1 MAIPTLQMI
10 GQSIFMPVI
19 RRIVQAVSLVAL
31 NSSWAGGQV
40 KWFCLPVMNCHSCSL
55 AWFACPI
62 GVMVHYAG
70 YRVFPFLALG
80 MLVLTGALLGRF
92 LCGWVC
98 PMGFLQDLLYK
109 IPGRKRALPD
119 WTKYIKYV
127 LLAVTVVLLPFLLG
141 ETTLWSY
148 CRGCPV
154 SAMQATLPNL
164 LGGGGEGLPLR
175 TVVKLAILVAVL
187 LLAVVSSRGFCRVL
201 CPIGALLAPFNLLS
215 WWRVKPVAGC
225 VGCKKCDTTCPT
237 QCAPS
242 PGMIAHQPPSRQA
255 ECVVCSDCRTR
266 CPVRKKTPAGRG
278 KDSFASPADNMVKDQ
293 T

>member
-1 MAIPTLQMI
+1 MAPPLLLMI
-10 GQSIFMPVI
+10 GQNIFTPVY
-19 RRIVQAVSLVAL
+19 RRIVQALSFMAL

-62 GVMVHYAG
+62 GVFVHYAG

-80 MLVLTGALLGRF
+80 LLVMTGVLLGRF

-109 IPGRKRALPD
+109 IPGRKIALPA
-119 WTKYIKYV
+119 WTKFIKYV
-127 LLAVTVVLLPFLLG
+127 LLVLTVVLLPFLLG

-164 LGGGGEGLPLR
+164 LSGGGFPLPVR
-175 TVVKLAILVAVL
+175 TVVKLVILVAVL
-187 LLAVVSSRGFCRVL
+187 LLAMVSSRGFCRVL
-201 CPIGALLAPFNLLS
+201 CPIGALLAPFNHLS
-215 WWRVKPVAGC
+215 FWGVKPVVGC
-225 VGCKKCDTTCPT
+225 VGCKKCNSTCPT
-237 QCAPS
+237 QCAPAPAMMDHRS
-242 PGMIAHQPPSRQA
+242 PSRQT
-255 ECVVCSDCRTR
+255 ECVVCNDCRTR
-266 CPVRKKTPAGRG
+266 CPVRKKTVSKG
-278 KDSFASPADNMVKDQ
+278 PADSVDSPTDK
-293 T
+293 TV

>member
-1 MAIPTLQMI
+1 MAIPIQPMM

-40 KWFCLPVMNCHSCSL
+40 KWFCMPVMNCHSCTL

-62 GVMVHYAG
+62 GVLVHYAG

-109 IPGRKRALPD
+109 IPGRKVSLPA

-127 LLAVTVVLLPFLLG
+127 LLAVTVGLLPFLLG

-164 LGGGGEGLPLR
+164 LGGGGGGLPLR

-187 LLAVVSSRGFCRVL
+187 LLAVVHSRGFCRVL
-201 CPIGALLAPFNLLS
+201 CPIGALLAPFNHLS
-215 WWRVKPVAGC
+215 LWRVKPVAGC
-225 VGCKKCDTTCPT
+225 VGCKKCDRTCPT

-242 PGMIAHQPPSRQA
+242 PGMIAHEPPSRQA
-255 ECVVCSDCRTR
+255 ECVVCSDCRTG
-266 CPVRKKTPAGRG
+266 CPVRKKAPARG
-278 KDSFASPADNMVKDQ
+278 SKDSFASPAENMVKDP

>member
-1 MAIPTLQMI
+1 MAIPPLLMI
-10 GQSIFMPVI
+10 GQAIVTPVI
-19 RRIVQAVSLVAL
+19 RRIVQAVSFVAL

-40 KWFCLPVMNCHSCSL
+40 KWFCMPVMNCHSCSL

-62 GVMVHYAG
+62 GVWVHYAG

-80 MLVLTGALLGRF
+80 MVVLIGVLLGRF

-109 IPGRKRALPD
+109 IPGRKRSLPA
-119 WTKYIKYV
+119 WTKYVKYV
-127 LLAVTVVLLPFLLG
+127 LLALTVFLLPFLLG

-154 SAMQATLPNL
+154 SAMQVTLPNL
-164 LGGGGEGLPLR
+164 LGGGGGGLPLR

-201 CPIGALLAPFNLLS
+201 CPIGAMLAPFNHWSL
-215 WWRVKPVAGC
+215 WRVKPVEGC
-225 VGCKKCDTTCPT
+225 VGCKKCDSICPAE
-237 QCAPS
+237 CAPS
-242 PGMIAHQPPSRQA
+242 PGMIDRQPPSRQA
-255 ECVVCSDCRTR
+255 ECVVCGDCRTR
-266 CPVRKKTPAGRG
+266 CPVRKRAPAGGR
-278 KDSFASPADNMVKDQ
+278 KHSIASPADNMVNSQ
-293 T
+293 P